1 LTGGAAAGKV
11 DISRR
16 VFTAVQQLPCI
27 ADVRKW
33 IRRTLRRSGIDLPFK
48 DVICTEQLKT
58 ISVDAKWRA
67 TVTVQSTLAFLDIPE
82 DGDLRDVLPIDSKKD
97 FESAI
102 HESPDAREIH
112 RRPSG
117 ASTVVYWRPRDGIIR
132 YASYLHQQSWSSPG
146 WDGQASLYTEFQ
158 CEMRT
163 GIQTLEIV
171 APVVFETAVAFKRPR
186 WPRLSTERRLVKYAL
201 AQLEAPRESRP
212 VIRDNGLRVQWR
224 VIGPKVG
231 ERYVCIVFSAGG
243 VAQWQQRLK
252 ETSFAARMRGL
263 FRRPATT

>member
-1 LTGGAAAGKV
+1 M

-33 IRRTLRRSGIDLPFK
+33 IRRTLRRSGIELPFN

-102 HESPDAREIH
+102 HESPEAREIH

-117 ASTVVYWRPRDGIIR
+117 ASTVVSWRPRDGIIR
-132 YASYLHQQSWSSPG
+132 
-146 WDGQASLYTEFQ
+146 
-158 CEMRT
+158 
-163 GIQTLEIV
+163 
-171 APVVFETAVAFKRPR
+171 
-186 WPRLSTERRLVKYAL
+186 
-201 AQLEAPRESRP
+201 
-212 VIRDNGLRVQWR
+212 
-224 VIGPKVG
+224 
-231 ERYVCIVFSAGG
+231 
-243 VAQWQQRLK
+243 
-252 ETSFAARMRGL
+252 
-263 FRRPATT
+263 